1 MYVWEAMGNT
11 PTEEGIPVK
20 ERGGA
25 LDRQG
30 NACPRGLWL
39 LTFHLSLMWLS
50 QLWDRCHRMHTAPF
64 HSSKTQRKT
73 GLKAREKPYLL
84 TAVWSFH

>member
-1 MYVWEAMGNT
+1 MGSAKAS
-11 PTEEGIPVK
+11 PE
-20 ERGGA
+20 GGA
-25 LDRQG
+25 RLALRVL
-30 NACPRGLWL
+30 LWL
-39 LTFHLSLMWLS
+39 LIFRLSHMWLS
-50 QLWDRCHRMHTAPF
+50 QLWDRCHRTHIAPF